1 MKPDIDFEEQQI
13 SMNKMLADM
22 KHDLSKEHH
31 WEERAKSQDNHWKYQ
46 KFIWGLAA
54 TIAIIT
60 AVGAPFLTEYAKY
73 IFHIENNRT
82 TEKVIEK

>member
-1 MKPDIDFEEQQI
+1 MKPDIDFEEQRTRI
-13 SMNKMLADM
+13 DKMIIDM
-22 KHDLSKEHH
+22 EHDVEQ
-31 WEERAKSQDNHWKYQ
+31 RNHWKYQ

-82 TEKVIEK
+82 VDTSIQREKNDTNNK